1 MTQYRKPI
9 PKNQSEITQE
19 AIGVPFIK
27 NEVKKTTLSFQKK
40 KKHSPIKPTK

>member
-27 NEVKKTTLSFQKK
+27 NEVKKTPPFLGGG
-40 KKHSPIKPTK
+40 IIVI